1 MERVL
6 LVGAELKRRE
16 TGKDAPP
23 SLDETLA
30 ELARLVETA
39 GGVVCGTLI
48 QRVDRFHPAT
58 LIGPGKVEELAALA
72 AEKKAR
78 TVVFDEELTPAQQ
91 RKLEEAVPAKI
102 LDRTRLILD
111 IFAQRA
117 RTREGKLQ
125 VELAQL
131 TYLLPRITERFGRFE
146 QQTGGIGTRG
156 PGERKLEVDRR
167 RIRERIAHMRQDIDR
182 IAEERS
188 VQRAGRTGVPL
199 PVLALVGYTNAGK
212 STLANA
218 LSGAKT
224 EKKIYADDKL
234 FATLDPTTRR
244 VRLPSGG
251 VALLTDTVGFISKL
265 PHSLIA
271 SFRAT
276 LEEILEA
283 DCLIH
288 VLDASAPEAKRH
300 KKAVEGVLEELG
312 AGKLPVVLALNKADL
327 LSPGRRRAALLAF
340 SDGAMVSAKTGD
352 GLRRV
357 LSEVESVLSKKWLTR
372 EVRIPHDGQKMLE
385 EIHGSAQVVG
395 RDYREDGTW
404 LTLRITHENW
414 KRLVKRLGKNLE
426 SRIENRDEEAS

>member
-91 RKLEEAVPAKI
+91 RTLEEAVPAKI

-111 IFAQRA
+111 IFAKRA